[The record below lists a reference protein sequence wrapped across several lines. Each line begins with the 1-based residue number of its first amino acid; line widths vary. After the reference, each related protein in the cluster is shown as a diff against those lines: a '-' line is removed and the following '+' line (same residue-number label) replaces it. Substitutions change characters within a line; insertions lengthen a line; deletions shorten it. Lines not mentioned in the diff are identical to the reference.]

1 MSPWTLVFHGLRHF
15 WRTHLG
21 VLLGTAVASMVL
33 AGSLLVGS
41 SVRATLRKQA
51 LERVGRSDS
60 ALVGGEQFFREA
72 LASEAGG
79 ETAPVL
85 VLRSSAGRVD
95 GRGRINGAQL
105 LGVDGRFWALNGG
118 SASGLQAGADPDA
131 DSGVALNERAAHQ
144 LGVSLGDTVILR
156 VEKPAVFSRD
166 APLSG
171 EESQM
176 VALRLSVSRVVP
188 DSTGGRFGLQAAQVP
203 PANFFVPLRVL
214 QEKLGMA
221 GRINLLLSA
230 GRTALELE
238 AAVKPHWQLQDSGL
252 ELRELPVPGG
262 LEVRT
267 PRVFLRETDQRRM
280 PRGVDTLTY
289 LVNEISAGD
298 RSTPYSLVTAVD
310 AAGSGFLPAELA
322 DDEIAVNGWLAED
335 LGVKSGDTVA
345 LRYFV
350 MGERR
355 QLEEKTREF
364 KVLAVVPMD
373 DPNLNGSWMADFPGL
388 SDQKN
393 CRDWKP
399 GFDMDVTRFRD
410 KDEVYWAEKRGT
422 PKAFVNIMVGQAMWG
437 NRWGDLTAVRY
448 PAGTDKSALEAS
460 IRSGIAP
467 ETAGARFVG
476 LREQALAATRA
487 PVDFGEL
494 FVSFS
499 FFLILAATVLTGL
512 LFVFSVEQR
521 QAEVGILLALGWRTG
536 AVRRLFLMEGSCV
549 ALLGAF
555 AGGCA
560 AVGYTWG
567 VLRALE
573 TVWRGAVGTVRFVFE
588 WDWLALGGGMTAS
601 LAVAVCAMLWAG
613 RSLFRQQALALLSG
627 SASADAK
634 AVPPRRPVSWGAVGV
649 CGIAAMVVAVAA
661 PGPAGFFGAGALLL
675 AASLFGCRIWLR
687 RDGGVDGSGAGG
699 LRSLAGMARRNAG
712 RRAGRSLAAVTVLAS
727 GIFMVVAVDSFRQ
740 RPLEFGRRRD
750 TGTGGFALVGEASA
764 PVYEDLNSER
774 GREAL
779 GLDGVLPEGTAVV
792 PLRVRDGDD
801 ASCLNLNRALEPR
814 ILGVRPSDLAG
825 RGAFVVRAEGGS
837 GWGVL
842 EGREPDGA
850 VRALVDEGTLKW
862 ALQKAVGDLIRLGDG
877 TAVRVVGTVKGSL
890 LQGNLV
896 ISEQAFVERFPG
908 NGGYRYFLVDCV
920 EGQEDRVCGELS
932 RALEDRGLE
941 VVRAAR
947 RLADFQAVENTYLQI
962 FQVLGGLG
970 MILASVGLAVV
981 VARNILER
989 RAEFS
994 LLWALGFRHWTL
1006 RRLVL
1011 LEHVWLL
1018 GMGVGAGAGSALLAV
1033 WPSFWERGA
1042 GVPGVG
1048 LAVLVL
1054 GMCVA
1059 GGGWVWGAVWVGLRG
1074 VDGRGLRGE

>member
-1 MSPWTLVFHGLRHF
+1 MSPWTLVFRGLRHF

-51 LERVGRSDS
+51 LERVGRSDA

-85 VLRSSAGRVD
+85 VLRASAGRAD

-118 SASGLQAGADPDA
+118 SASRPMTGADSDA
-131 DSGVALNERAAHQ
+131 DSGVALNERAAQQ
-144 LGVSLGDTVILR
+144 LGVAPGDTVILR

-171 EESQM
+171 EESQI

-188 DSTGGRFGLQAAQVP
+188 DSAGGRFGLQAAQVP

-221 GRINLLLSA
+221 GRINLLLAA
-230 GRTALELE
+230 GRTVEELE
-238 AAVKPHWQLQDSGL
+238 AAVKPCWQLQDSGL
-252 ELRELPVPGG
+252 ELRDLPAPGG

-267 PRVFLRETDQRRM
+267 PRVFLREPDQKRM
-280 PRGVDTLTY
+280 PRGVDALTY
-289 LVNEISAGD
+289 LVNEISAGA

-335 LGVKSGDTVA
+335 LGVKSGDTVS

-355 QLEEKTREF
+355 RLEEKTREF

-410 KDEVYWAEKRGT
+410 KDEAYWAEKRGT

-437 NRWGDLTAVRY
+437 NRWGNLTAVRY
-448 PAGTDKSALEAS
+448 PPGTDRSALEDR

-499 FFLILAATVLTGL
+499 FFLILAAAVLTGL
-512 LFVFSVEQR
+512 LFAFSVEQR
-521 QAEVGILLALGWRTG
+521 QAEAGVLLALGWKPA
-536 AVRRLFLMEGSCV
+536 AVRRLFLTEGSTV
-549 ALLGAF
+549 ALLGAL

-560 AVGYTWG
+560 AVGYTRG

-588 WDWLALGGGMTAS
+588 WDWIALGGGIAAS

-613 RSLFRQQALALLSG
+613 RRLFRQQALALLSG
-627 SASADAK
+627 SASGDAK
-634 AVPPRRPVSWGAVGV
+634 VVQRPQPKSWVAVGV
-649 CGIAAMVVAVAA
+649 FGIAAILVAVAA

-675 AASLFGCRIWLR
+675 AASLMVCRIWLR
-687 RDGGVDGSGAGG
+687 RDGGGDGSRAGG
-699 LRSLAGMARRNAG
+699 LRTLAGMARRNTG
-712 RRAGRSLAAVTVLAS
+712 RRSGRSLAAVTVLAS

-740 RPLEFGRRRD
+740 RPVEAGRRRD

-764 PVYEDLNSER
+764 PVYEDLNTER

-779 GLDGVLPEGTAVV
+779 GLDGALPEGTSVV
-792 PLRVRDGDD
+792 PMRVRDGDD

-825 RGAFVVRAEGGS
+825 RGAFVVRAEGG
-837 GWGVL
+837 WGVL

-850 VRALVDEGTLKW
+850 VRALVDEATLKW

-877 TAVRVVGTVKGSL
+877 TSVRVVGTVKGSL
-890 LQGNLV
+890 LQGSLV
-896 ISEQAFVERFPG
+896 VSEQAFVERFPE
-908 NGGYRYFLVDCV
+908 NGGYRYFLVDCP
-920 EGQEDRVCGELS
+920 EGQEDRVRGELS

-941 VVRAAR
+941 VLGAAR
-947 RLADFQAVENTYLQI
+947 RLAEFQAVENTYLQI

-981 VARNILER
+981 VARNLLER

-994 LLWALGFRHWTL
+994 LLWAIGFRPRVL
-1006 RRLVL
+1006 RRLAL
-1011 LEHVWLL
+1011 LEHVCLL

-1033 WPSFWERGA
+1033 WPSFWERGT

-1054 GMCVA
+1054 GMCLA
-1059 GGGWVWGAVWVGLRG
+1059 GGGWVWGAVWAGLRG